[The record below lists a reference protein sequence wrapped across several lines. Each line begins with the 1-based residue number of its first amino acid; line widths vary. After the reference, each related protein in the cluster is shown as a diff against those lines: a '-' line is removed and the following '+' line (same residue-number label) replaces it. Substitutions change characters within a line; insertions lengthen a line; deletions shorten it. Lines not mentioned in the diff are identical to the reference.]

1 MPERYTWKLED
12 IFSSWAEFTTA
23 RKRVDRSIPAAARFQ
38 GRLAESAAVL
48 YEALSTVMGIDQE
61 LARLRGYAS
70 QRYDE
75 NTRRSRPLERLQA
88 VEQLAVR
95 FGAVTAFV
103 RPEILAL
110 GQDQVERFITEEPR
124 LSEYRHLLRDILRW
138 QPHTLSP
145 EEEKIV
151 AQAGQLTDAGDAI
164 YSIFTNA
171 ELPYPVVTL
180 STGETVRLDQA
191 AYTHH
196 RASLR
201 RQDRIQ
207 VFEAFWGEHRR
218 FRRTLGGLL
227 YVQVRSNV
235 FHKEVHRFPSCLSA
249 ALFAMNVPEAVYR
262 RLIEDVHASLSTLH
276 RYLRIRR
283 RFLGLDDLRYED
295 LYAPIAP
302 PTALHFTP
310 EQAMQRTLEALA
322 PLGGDYVNVLRR
334 GYEERWV
341 DWYPSRGKRS
351 GAYSTSVY
359 GVHPYQ
365 LLNFDGRYEDLVTLA
380 HESGHSMHAYLADA
394 LQPYATHECSVFV
407 GEVAST
413 LGEILL
419 LQRMLDLH
427 RDLDTRLFLLDQHL
441 DNLRQTLF
449 RQTLFAEFEVEIHEM
464 AERGE
469 TLTGDN
475 LSQVYL
481 ELLRKYYGHDAGVC
495 RIEDLYGVEWAD
507 VPHFYYNFYV
517 FQYATSLVASISLAE
532 AIREEA
538 LRDPRRTP
546 RRDAYLGMLAA
557 GSSKYPIDLLRDAGV
572 DMTTSAPFEAA
583 MEEMNRTM
591 DEIESLLHER
601 DQLPAVS

>member
-1 MPERYTWKLED
+1 VPERYTWNLED
-12 IFSSWAEFTTA
+12 IYASWADFTTA
-23 RKRVDRSIPAAARFQ
+23 YKRVARSVPTAARFQ
-38 GRLAESAAVL
+38 KRLAESATVL
-48 YEALSTVMGIDQE
+48 YEALATILGIDQD
-61 LARLRGYAS
+61 LARLRSYAS

-95 FGAVTAFV
+95 FGAVTAFL

-110 GQDQVERFITEEPR
+110 GQDRVERFISEEPR
-124 LSEYRHLLRDILRW
+124 LSEYRHLLQDILRW

-171 ELPYPVVTL
+171 ELPYPIVTL
-180 STGETVRLDQA
+180 SNEETVRLDPA

-196 RASLR
+196 RASHR
-201 RQDRIQ
+201 RQDRNR

-227 YVQVRSNV
+227 YVQVRSNI
-235 FHKEVHRFPSCLSA
+235 FQKEVHRFPSCLSA
-249 ALFAMNVPEAVYR
+249 ALFPSNIPETVYR
-262 RLIEDVHASLSTLH
+262 RLIDDVHANLSTLH
-276 RYLRIRR
+276 RYLRLRR
-283 RFLGLDDLRYED
+283 RFLDLDELRYED
-295 LYAPIAP
+295 LYAPIVP

-310 EQAMQRTLEALA
+310 EQAMQRTLDALA
-322 PLGGDYVNVLRR
+322 PLGDDYVEGLRR
-334 GYEERWV
+334 GYEARWV

-365 LLNFDGRYEDLVTLA
+365 LLNFNGRYEDLVTLA
-380 HESGHSMHAYLADA
+380 HESGHSMHAHLADA
-394 LQPYATHECSVFV
+394 RQPYVTHECSVFV

-413 LGEILL
+413 LGELLL

-449 RQTLFAEFEVEIHEM
+449 RQTLFAEFELTIHEM

-475 LSQVYL
+475 LSQIYL
-481 ELLRKYYGHDAGVC
+481 DLLRKYYGHEEGVC
-495 RIEDLYGVEWAD
+495 RIEDLYGIEWAD

-517 FQYATSLVASISLAE
+517 FQYATSLVASISLAK

-538 LRDPRRTP
+538 LRDHRNATRRN
-546 RRDAYLGMLAA
+546 AYLGMLAA
-557 GSSKYPIDLLRDAGV
+557 GSSKYPIDLLREAGV
-572 DMTTSAPFEAA
+572 DMTTPTPFEAA

-601 DQLPAVS
+601 GLRAVS